1 MVDED
6 SDTGLPL
13 PQPPSAAKPLVVA
26 LIGLPGAGKTVVARY
41 LRERFGL
48 RRVCRDEIRGAM
60 FPDCT
65 YTPMEKR
72 AAFRTVLTAIEIN
85 CVMGFSSV
93 LDGMTLARGSE
104 REKLRAT
111 ATACG
116 ARYLQLWLRVPP
128 EAARERVRIDLATGA
143 HSARDRTPA
152 IVEEVIGRFQVPT
165 DDVAVIDATAPVEHV
180 CALAGSIVEAELNP

>member
-6 SDTGLPL
+6 SETGMPA
-13 PQPPSAAKPLVVA
+13 PVPAGATKPLVVA
-26 LIGLPGAGKTVVARY
+26 LIGLPGAGKSVVARY
-41 LRERFGL
+41 LRDRFGL
-48 RRVCRDEIRGAM
+48 RRVCRDDIRAAM
-60 FPDCT
+60 FPDCS

-85 CVMGFSSV
+85 CVMGFSTV
-93 LDGMTLARGSE
+93 LDGMTLARRSE

-111 ATACG
+111 AEACG

-128 EAARERVRIDLATGA
+128 DAARERVKFDLATGA

-152 IVEEVIGRFQVPT
+152 IVEEVIGRFQIPT
-165 DDVAVIDATAPVEHV
+165 DDVAVIDASAPAEHV
-180 CALAGSIVEAELNP
+180 CALAGSIVEAEL